1 MQPCNTPHILVMR
14 LVETCEIALT
24 SLSIDR
30 MVVIALI
37 YGETAALNRASTMR
51 LIAAPGVDIV
61 ALVLLLSCY
70 NNPITSVRQ
79 SLLIGKVDND
89 VIELWVSNSNTCT
102 VAGRPSRQKVG
113 TLCFKWKV
121 ETCICTREWVC
132 RSFSLYILIG
142 KSIIILS

>member
-70 NNPITSVRQ
+70 NNSITTVKQ
-79 SLLIGKVDND
+79 WLLIGKVDNII
-89 VIELWVSNSNTCT
+89 IELWLFTCT
-102 VAGRPSRQKVG
+102 VAGYPLRGKP
-113 TLCFKWKV
+113 
-121 ETCICTREWVC
+121 RE
-132 RSFSLYILIG
+132 SLFHMQCGNCYFYLQMG
-142 KSIIILS
+142 L